1 MIGDT
6 ISDIHA
12 GINAKCGK
20 VIGVLSGGYG
30 NVDLENADKII
41 NSIDDLPRL
50 ILNYS
55 KNANN
60 CNQKNLVFSA

>member
-20 VIGVLSGGYG
+20 VISVLTGGY
-30 NVDLENADKII
+30 NDYDLNKSDLIL
-41 NSIDDLPRL
+41 NSIDDLVN
-50 ILNYS
+50 II
-55 KNANN
+55 
-60 CNQKNLVFSA
+60 

>member
-20 VIGVLSGGYG
+20 VIGVLSSGYDK
-30 NVDLENADKII
+30 NELDDADIIIPCIDNIISLFNDKII
-41 NSIDDLPRL
+41 
-50 ILNYS
+50 
-55 KNANN
+55 
-60 CNQKNLVFSA
+60 F